1 MVFCFPW
8 CFLVHFP
15 LSRTKLSPG
24 SCFSRQFKQILLSSC
39 SVWILTSLQHKK
51 SLPLLFPTLF
61 LFFHFFLVLHISSLN
76 ASFTSSTL
84 SLHPYLLIFLTHTV
98 ISFAAVHPS
107 LWRHSSWCFP
117 LHLPSGES
125 QISFSA
131 SQCAAHFCSLSC
143 LLSPIFLLAR
153 FPVKSN
159 PFCSIENQMGL
170 QRISSYMYKLLA
182 ASRQVLCHL
191 LYPKGGK
198 GSPGY
203 HATKAPFCQTD
214 AFCRIKTSQ
223 FT

>member
-1 MVFCFPW
+1 MFC
-8 CFLVHFP
+8 LNSHFP
-15 LSRTKLSPG
+15 PAQEITTSSVSP
-24 SCFSRQFKQILLSSC
+24 SFFIFPFFSSPSHLADC
-39 SVWILTSLQHKK
+39 
-51 SLPLLFPTLF
+51 
-61 LFFHFFLVLHISSLN
+61 SLN
-76 ASFTSSTL
+76 ASFTSSTS
-84 SLHPYLLIFLTHTV
+84 SLHTYLLIFLTHTV

-107 LWRHSSWCFP
+107 LWHHSSWRFP

-131 SQCAAHFCSLSC
+131 SQCAAYFCSLSC
-143 LLSPIFLLAR
+143 LLSYFLLAR

-159 PFCSIENQMGL
+159 SFCSIENQMGL
-170 QRISSYMYKLLA
+170 QRISSCMYKLLA

-191 LYPKGGK
+191 LYPKGGN